1 VNCVRKARA
10 MTVRAENTYS
20 VLCKMKL
27 TDVLHTVGF
36 RAEQKKSYQLMQ
48 LIRFKFSWNRGGA
61 DITKAPNWLRPLKH
75 QVWLRVS
82 TELRWIRLPCRTT
95 LDIMDIVRQK
105 C

>member
-1 VNCVRKARA
+1 

-48 LIRFKFSWNRGGA
+48 LIRFKFS
-61 DITKAPNWLRPLKH
+61 
-75 QVWLRVS
+75 
-82 TELRWIRLPCRTT
+82 
-95 LDIMDIVRQK
+95 
-105 C
+105 